1 MSTDGDKLV
10 QFEEAIFDEVD
21 EQIRR
26 ILDSAKQDKE
36 KSLERLNDEVLVAA
50 YNEIK
55 TKIKHIQG
63 EYVRKSSQYELDG
76 KREVLRHREE
86 LSNKLFS
93 QIEKRVDD
101 FAASQEYEGFLCNNL
116 KKALESTQTKTDIVY
131 LRAEDMHFSDKLSA
145 VSKQTLEFKPDS
157 RILHGGLIIYFH
169 EQKTVFDLSF
179 DASIE
184 NEKKRFIAAGD
195 LKIS

>member
-116 KKALESTQTKTDIVY
+116 KKALESTQTKTAIVY

-179 DASIE
+179 DTSIE